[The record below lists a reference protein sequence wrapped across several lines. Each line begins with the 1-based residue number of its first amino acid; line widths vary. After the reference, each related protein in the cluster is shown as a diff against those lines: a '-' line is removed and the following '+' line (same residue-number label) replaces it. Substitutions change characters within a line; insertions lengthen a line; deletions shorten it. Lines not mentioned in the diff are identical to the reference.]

1 MENARLHFVAL
12 LSTFLLFTR
21 YSLSAE
27 EKEPCSSPQNGTI
40 GGVGIIKCSFKSG
53 FNKIAWSYTGKD
65 TDPLVRYDTQARLFQ
80 SHGHDSKSYSL
91 QIDGSLLIIDAAS
104 RNGSIEYEVVTTN
117 KNGTPW
123 SQTVVY
129 QFTGESTT
137 THHQNEMYTAS
148 PTTSTGMKTT
158 SSGCPK
164 MNVVCVLL
172 SVGVIIIAFG
182 VGCFVGRACKK
193 DTLQRCRCHEL
204 CKNCRRDSQQQESQA
219 VTPDETEMLSTSP
232 PS

>member
-158 SSGCPK
+158 SSGCPE
-164 MNVVCVLL
+164 MNVFYVILVVLF
-172 SVGVIIIAFG
+172 VGVFIAFG
-182 VGCFVGRACKK
+182 AGFVAGQKCKK
-193 DTLQRCRCHEL
+193 GRKERVSEGPSETQETDRCIPEDNANR
-204 CKNCRRDSQQQESQA
+204 ESG
-219 VTPDETEMLSTSP
+219 L
-232 PS
+232 